1 MNELARLRRILL
13 SDKARLPCG
22 FEEALR
28 GDAERMLSQYFR
40 LLGKTQVIVDVDERG
55 IYRVSIAAAADGIYP
70 CKKPNE

>member
-28 GDAERMLSQYFR
+28 GDAERTLSQYLR
-40 LLGKTQVIVDVDERG
+40 LLGKAEIMVDVDERG
-55 IYRVSIAAAADGIYP
+55 IYRICITAAADGVYP
-70 CKKPNE
+70 CKKPSE